1 LALSPLGEAF
11 PCLNDDALIDGAVWY
26 GSCVAATNPW
36 ALTGHSL
43 KAAISRMVLHSRIA
57 LCATVLALGIAT
69 TSFARE
75 VSLEQAIAIALE
87 SNPDLAAAA
96 KELVIAQ
103 SELQRASYISQFN
116 PELRSDA
123 DYRNRSGRSNAQ
135 DWRISFSQQLEVFGQ
150 PVLRRQSAHL
160 GYQRTSADVRNQ
172 VRLLTAAVRMTFYE
186 ALRARRQIGLLG
198 ELEALNQRLAEA
210 AQTRFEAGEISQIDF
225 NLARVRYGESRR
237 ALIDGRERYRLE
249 RSSLGRLLGRAV
261 GPEPEPAAK
270 QQLAPAPVDVERLF
284 EIARANR
291 PDLKAAQLE
300 IARVKTEAE
309 LNNKLALP
317 NPTLGTFFGH
327 EQNTERFG
335 GISAG
340 LSIPLFNRRQAEAT
354 ALAGR
359 LAQAQERLHA
369 AELNVER
376 DVRDAYQRYLA
387 ALAALRVNQADVVTP
402 ARESFALLEAAFK
415 AGKLD
420 LLSLSLAE
428 RQAFEARMG
437 YVDAWFNFDA
447 AKVGLCL
454 AIGGSL

>member
-1 LALSPLGEAF
+1 M
-11 PCLNDDALIDGAVWY
+11 IV
-26 GSCVAATNPW
+26 
-36 ALTGHSL
+36 HS
-43 KAAISRMVLHSRIA
+43 SIA
-57 LCATVLALGIAT
+57 LCAVVLALGVAA

-75 VSLEQAIAIALE
+75 VWLEQTVAIALE

-96 KELVIAQ
+96 KELVVAQ
-103 SELQRASYISQFN
+103 SELQRANYISQFN

-135 DWRISFSQQLEVFGQ
+135 DWRISFSQQLEVFGP
-150 PVLRRQSAHL
+150 PVLRRQSARL
-160 GYQRTSADVRNQ
+160 GYERTSADVRNQ

-186 ALRARRQIGLLG
+186 ALRARRQTQLLD

-210 AQTRFEAGEISQIDF
+210 AQTRFEVGEISQIDF

-237 ALIDGRERYRLE
+237 ALIDVRERYRLE
-249 RSSLGRLLGRAV
+249 RSSLGQLLGRAA
-261 GPEPEPAAK
+261 GPEPEPVDDPQVGPK
-270 QQLAPAPVDVERLF
+270 QVDVEKLF

-300 IARVKTEAE
+300 IARIKTEAE

-359 LAQAQERLHA
+359 LEQAQERLHA

-376 DVRDAYQRYLA
+376 AVRDAYQRYLA
-387 ALAALRVNQADVVTP
+387 ALVALRVNQADVVKP
-402 ARESFALLEAAFK
+402 ARESFGLLEAAFN

-428 RQAFEARMG
+428 RQAFEARVG
-437 YVDAWFNFDA
+437 YVDAWFNFAA
-447 AKVGLCL
+447 AKVGLGL
-454 AIGGSL
+454 AIGGRL